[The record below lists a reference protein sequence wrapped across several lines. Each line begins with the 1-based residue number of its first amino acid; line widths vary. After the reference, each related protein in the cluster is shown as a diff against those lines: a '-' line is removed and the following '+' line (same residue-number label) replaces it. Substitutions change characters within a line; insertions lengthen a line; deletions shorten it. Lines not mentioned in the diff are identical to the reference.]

1 VPNIKNNASAQE
13 TRRKLIEAAGEIFAE
28 RGLHAATIKD
38 ITTRAGVN
46 CAAINYHFSDKF
58 ELYAAVIREALQGC
72 ASTFEVISNCK
83 TPEEGLRAYITMHID
98 DMYTRSRP
106 AWTTTLVAHELAQP
120 TAALD
125 AVLEDLIQPRVELM
139 NGIIRDILG
148 PGATEKEITY
158 AGISIWGQCYLHV
171 HHREVIFRL
180 HPHVAQNYVREEIIE
195 HITNFSFSALDNMRE
210 RIRQRET
217 ARK

>member
-1 VPNIKNNASAQE
+1 MPNIKNNASAQE

-58 ELYAAVIREALQGC
+58 ELYAAVIREALQSC
-72 ASTFEVISNCK
+72 ACALEQIADRSSAED
-83 TPEEGLRAYITMHID
+83 GLRAYITMQID
-98 DMYTRSRP
+98 DMYTHSRP

-125 AVLEDLIQPRVELM
+125 AVLEDLIHPRVALM
-139 NGIIRDILG
+139 NAIIRGILG
-148 PGATEKEITY
+148 PGATEKEIIY
-158 AGISIWGQCYLHV
+158 AGMSVWGQCYLHV
-171 HHREVIFRL
+171 HHREVIFRI
-180 HPHVAQNYVREEIIE
+180 HPHIASNYVREEVIE
-195 HITNFSFSALDNMRE
+195 HILSFSLNGLHGMRE
-210 RIRQRET
+210 RIRQRE
-217 ARK
+217 AAPQ